1 MDINLMI
8 TSFPKL
14 LDATVVTVKLLS
26 LSLFFGLFIGLLF
39 AILRLSKNKIINKF
53 AYGYSYVF
61 RGTPLLVQIFIIYF
75 GLGNIEYFRSTFL
88 WVVFKEPYWCAII
101 AFALNTGAYTSEI
114 LRSAFQTI
122 KPGFIEA
129 GKSLGISNKII
140 FYKIQIPIAIR
151 QSLPAYGNEIIL
163 MMKGTSLAST
173 VTLMDFDL
181 MINSLPKLLGATV
194 VTLKLLSASLFFGL
208 FIGLLFAVLRL
219 NKNKIINKFA
229 YTYSYVF
236 RGTPLLVQ
244 IFIIYFGLGQIEYF
258 RSTFLWVVFKEPYWC
273 AIIAFALNTGAYTSE
288 ILRSAFQTIKPG
300 LIEAGKSLGISN
312 KIIFYKIQIPIAI
325 RQSLPAYGNE
335 IILMMKGTS
344 LASTVTLMDLTGVA
358 KYIISTTFK
367 PIEVFIVAG
376 GIYLFM
382 TFIIHNV
389 IKFLEKKYSF
399 N

>member
-1 MDINLMI
+1 MDLELMI
-8 TSFPKL
+8 NSLPKL
-14 LDATVVTVKLLS
+14 LNAAVITLKLLS
-26 LSLFFGLFIGLLF
+26 VSLIIGLFIGLFF
-39 AILRLSKNKIINKF
+39 AILRLNKNIFISRF

-61 RGTPLLVQIFIIYF
+61 RGTPPLVQIFIIYF
-75 GLGNIEYFRSTFL
+75 GLGQIEYLRSTVL
-88 WVVFKEPYWCAII
+88 WVILKEPYWCAII

-122 KPGFIEA
+122 KPGIIEA
-129 GKSLGISNKII
+129 GKSLGISNKVI

-173 VTLMDFDL
+173 VT
-181 MINSLPKLLGATV
+181 I
-194 VTLKLLSASLFFGL
+194 
-208 FIGLLFAVLRL
+208 
-219 NKNKIINKFA
+219 
-229 YTYSYVF
+229 
-236 RGTPLLVQ
+236 
-244 IFIIYFGLGQIEYF
+244 
-258 RSTFLWVVFKEPYWC
+258 
-273 AIIAFALNTGAYTSE
+273 
-288 ILRSAFQTIKPG
+288 
-300 LIEAGKSLGISN
+300 
-312 KIIFYKIQIPIAI
+312 
-325 RQSLPAYGNE
+325 
-335 IILMMKGTS
+335 
-344 LASTVTLMDLTGVA
+344 MDLTGVA

>member
-1 MDINLMI
+1 MDLELMI
-8 TSFPKL
+8 NSFPKL
-14 LDATVVTVKLLS
+14 LSAAVITLKLLS
-26 LSLFFGLFIGLLF
+26 VSLIIGLFIGLFF
-39 AILRLSKNKIINKF
+39 AILRLNKNIFINRF
-53 AYGYSYVF
+53 AYGYSYIF

-75 GLGNIEYFRSTFL
+75 GLGQIEYLRSTVL
-88 WVVFKEPYWCAII
+88 WVILKEPYWCAII

-122 KPGFIEA
+122 KPGIIEA
-129 GKSLGISNKII
+129 GKSLGISNRVI

-173 VTLMDFDL
+173 VT
-181 MINSLPKLLGATV
+181 I
-194 VTLKLLSASLFFGL
+194 
-208 FIGLLFAVLRL
+208 
-219 NKNKIINKFA
+219 
-229 YTYSYVF
+229 
-236 RGTPLLVQ
+236 
-244 IFIIYFGLGQIEYF
+244 
-258 RSTFLWVVFKEPYWC
+258 
-273 AIIAFALNTGAYTSE
+273 
-288 ILRSAFQTIKPG
+288 
-300 LIEAGKSLGISN
+300 
-312 KIIFYKIQIPIAI
+312 
-325 RQSLPAYGNE
+325 
-335 IILMMKGTS
+335 
-344 LASTVTLMDLTGVA
+344 MDLTGVA

>member
-1 MDINLMI
+1 MDLELMI
-8 TSFPKL
+8 NSFPKL
-14 LDATVVTVKLLS
+14 LSAAVITIKLLS
-26 LSLFFGLFIGLLF
+26 VSLIIGLFIGLFF
-39 AILRLSKNKIINKF
+39 AILRLNKNIFINRF

-75 GLGNIEYFRSTFL
+75 GLGQIEYLRSTVL
-88 WVVFKEPYWCAII
+88 WVILKEPYWCAII

-122 KPGFIEA
+122 KPGIIEA
-129 GKSLGISNKII
+129 GKSLGISNKVI
-140 FYKIQIPIAIR
+140 FFKIQIPIAIR

-173 VTLMDFDL
+173 VT
-181 MINSLPKLLGATV
+181 I
-194 VTLKLLSASLFFGL
+194 
-208 FIGLLFAVLRL
+208 
-219 NKNKIINKFA
+219 
-229 YTYSYVF
+229 
-236 RGTPLLVQ
+236 
-244 IFIIYFGLGQIEYF
+244 
-258 RSTFLWVVFKEPYWC
+258 
-273 AIIAFALNTGAYTSE
+273 
-288 ILRSAFQTIKPG
+288 
-300 LIEAGKSLGISN
+300 
-312 KIIFYKIQIPIAI
+312 
-325 RQSLPAYGNE
+325 
-335 IILMMKGTS
+335 
-344 LASTVTLMDLTGVA
+344 MDLTGVA

>member
-1 MDINLMI
+1 MDLELMI
-8 TSFPKL
+8 NSFPKL
-14 LDATVVTVKLLS
+14 LNAAVITLKLLS
-26 LSLFFGLFIGLLF
+26 VSLIIGLFIGLFF
-39 AILRLSKNKIINKF
+39 AILRLNKNIFINRF

-75 GLGNIEYFRSTFL
+75 GLGQIEYLRSTVL
-88 WVVFKEPYWCAII
+88 WVILKEPYWCAII

-122 KPGFIEA
+122 KPGIIEA
-129 GKSLGISNKII
+129 GKSLGISNRVI

-173 VTLMDFDL
+173 VT
-181 MINSLPKLLGATV
+181 I
-194 VTLKLLSASLFFGL
+194 
-208 FIGLLFAVLRL
+208 
-219 NKNKIINKFA
+219 
-229 YTYSYVF
+229 
-236 RGTPLLVQ
+236 
-244 IFIIYFGLGQIEYF
+244 
-258 RSTFLWVVFKEPYWC
+258 
-273 AIIAFALNTGAYTSE
+273 
-288 ILRSAFQTIKPG
+288 
-300 LIEAGKSLGISN
+300 
-312 KIIFYKIQIPIAI
+312 
-325 RQSLPAYGNE
+325 
-335 IILMMKGTS
+335 
-344 LASTVTLMDLTGVA
+344 MDLTGVA

>member
-1 MDINLMI
+1 MDLELMI
-8 TSFPKL
+8 NSFPKL
-14 LDATVVTVKLLS
+14 LSAAAITLKLLS
-26 LSLFFGLFIGLLF
+26 VSLIIGLFIGLFF
-39 AILRLSKNKIINKF
+39 AILRINKNIFISKF

-75 GLGNIEYFRSTFL
+75 GLGQIEYLRSTVI
-88 WVVFKEPYWCAII
+88 WVILKEPYWCAII

-122 KPGFIEA
+122 KPGIIEA
-129 GKSLGISNKII
+129 GKSLGISNKVI
-140 FYKIQIPIAIR
+140 FHKIQIPIAIR

-173 VTLMDFDL
+173 VT
-181 MINSLPKLLGATV
+181 I
-194 VTLKLLSASLFFGL
+194 
-208 FIGLLFAVLRL
+208 
-219 NKNKIINKFA
+219 
-229 YTYSYVF
+229 
-236 RGTPLLVQ
+236 
-244 IFIIYFGLGQIEYF
+244 
-258 RSTFLWVVFKEPYWC
+258 
-273 AIIAFALNTGAYTSE
+273 
-288 ILRSAFQTIKPG
+288 
-300 LIEAGKSLGISN
+300 
-312 KIIFYKIQIPIAI
+312 
-325 RQSLPAYGNE
+325 
-335 IILMMKGTS
+335 
-344 LASTVTLMDLTGVA
+344 MDLTGVA